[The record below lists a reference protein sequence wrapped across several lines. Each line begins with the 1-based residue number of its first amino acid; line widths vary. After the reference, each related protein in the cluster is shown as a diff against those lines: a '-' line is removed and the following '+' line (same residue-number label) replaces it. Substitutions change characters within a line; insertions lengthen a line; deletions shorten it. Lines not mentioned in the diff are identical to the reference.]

1 MINMLNT
8 KITDLLGIRYPILQ
22 GAMLWLSK
30 AELVAAVSNAGG
42 LGILSSLS
50 YLTGDEFREGVKK
63 TKSLT
68 DNPFAVNVV
77 FMPMD
82 REISNDDILKIIIE
96 EGVEVVD
103 TVGAVPSAVIET
115 LHQHG
120 IICLHKATS
129 TRHAI
134 AAEKRG
140 VDAVCVEG
148 FECAGH
154 PGMDDISSLILIQDV
169 LDKVNIPVI
178 AAGGFGDGKG
188 LVAALAMGAEGVL
201 MGTRFLVTKECP
213 VHPNVKDWCLNA
225 EVTDTILGLQSL
237 RDPVR
242 YMKTETA
249 ERVLEMEARGADL
262 NELMP
267 IISGFKNKE
276 VIETGDLNA
285 GIFSCGQYVGLVHDI
300 PSVKE
305 LIDRIV
311 TEADETL
318 IRLER
323 FKNK

>member
-1 MINMLNT
+1 MLET
-8 KITDLLGIRYPILQ
+8 RITSLLGIKYPILQ

-42 LGILSSLS
+42 LGILSSPS

-63 TKSLT
+63 TKNLT
-68 DNPFAVNVV
+68 EKPFGVNVV

-82 REISNDDILKIIIE
+82 REISNDEILEIIIE
-96 EGVEVVD
+96 EGVAVVE
-103 TVGAVPSAVIET
+103 TVGAVPASVIEI
-115 LHQHG
+115 LHQNE

-140 VDAVCVEG
+140 VDAICVEG
-148 FECAGH
+148 YECAGH
-154 PGMDDISSLILIQDV
+154 PGMDNISSLILIQDV
-169 LDKVNIPVI
+169 LEKVNIPVI
-178 AAGGFGDGKG
+178 AAGGYGDGKG
-188 LVAALAMGAEGVL
+188 LVAALALGAEGVL

-213 VHPNVKDWCLNA
+213 VHVNIKDWCLRA

-249 ERVLEMEARGADL
+249 ERVLGMEARGADL
-262 NELMP
+262 KELMP

-285 GIFSCGQYVGLVHDI
+285 GIFSCGQYVGLVHDN

-305 LIDRIV
+305 LIDRIM

-318 IRLER
+318 NRLDR
-323 FKNK
+323 YKAR